1 MKSLLENDPNSMSQI
16 AQIDEDLFNYSV
28 TPTPSQGRTIDQFI
42 RQLVKNVKNFTA
54 VDQNGNTAFHI
65 AVEHGE

>member
-1 MKSLLENDPNSMSQI
+1 MKALIENDPNSMSQI

-28 TPTPSQGRTIDQFI
+28 KPTSSDGKTIDQFI

-54 VDQNGNTAFHI
+54 VDENGNTAFHI